1 MNKKIISVLLALAL
15 LLCAGCAKKGVESG
29 TEAQGVITDSAGTQ
43 QSGGSQGGG
52 QMQIPN
58 PFTEYG
64 SLEEAEAAA
73 GFKMH
78 VPAIIEGA
86 TEYVW
91 RVMDAGD
98 TKMIEAIYYAGDEEM
113 LRIRKAEGTEP
124 VDGDYTQY
132 PMGAMADYPFAAV
145 EMRGDDDGAKVITW
159 TQNMDGKDYSFAI
172 TSPRGLSMTSGE
184 ADKLICFLA
193 EYGTKETDS
202 TMPVQTGT
210 VTDPAGAIIDDFG
223 GIDGS
228 GSEAAPQYSPRTVIV
243 SVEEGFSKE
252 QLDALLSKYD
262 LEVLYDYEALNMYAL
277 NAGHDM
283 DEPELS
289 ALIKELSAED
299 GVLFAEPDQIITLDD
314 PVAEITTAD

>member
-1 MNKKIISVLLALAL
+1 MNKKIIAVMLAAAMM
-15 LLCAGCAKKGVESG
+15 LCAGCAKKGIEGG

-43 QSGGSQGGG
+43 QSAGSQGGS

-132 PMGAMADYPFAAV
+132 SMGAMAEYPFAEV
-145 EMRGDDDGAKVITW
+145 GMRGDDNGAKVITW

-172 TSPRGLSMTSGE
+172 TSPKGLSMDYSNGRSE
-184 ADKLICFLA
+184 ADEMICFLA
-193 EYGTKETDS
+193 EYTAKETDS
-202 TMPVQTGT
+202 TTPAQTGA
-210 VTDPAGAIIDDFG
+210 V
-223 GIDGS
+223 
-228 GSEAAPQYSPRTVIV
+228 PQYSPRTVIV
-243 SVEEGFSKE
+243 SVDEGFTQE
-252 QLDALLSKYD
+252 QLDALLGKYG
-262 LEVLYDYEALNMYAL
+262 LEVLYDYDALHMYAL
-277 NAGHDM
+277 NTGSDM
-283 DEPELS
+283 DEAGLS
-289 ALIKELSAED
+289 ALIKDLSAED

-314 PVAEITTAD
+314 PVIETGN